1 MTIGMLITKSALGT
15 VSYYMMEFHDEV
27 NEQWMMGYNNYKKSG
42 YQFPNGDW
50 TIYIEN
56 MIKTDRL
63 QIEVRVPASKATRKA
78 RGIPEGSN
86 IVMQYVHELGTVLL
100 FYGTVHF
107 YLKLHCIA
115 LTEMFYF

>member
-42 YQFPNGDW
+42 HQFPNGDW

-63 QIEVRVPASKATRKA
+63 HIEVRVPASKATRKA

-86 IVMQYVHELGTVLL
+86 IVMQYVHELGTVLP
-100 FYGTVHF
+100 FYGTIHF
-107 YLKLHCIA
+107 
-115 LTEMFYF
+115 